1 MASSV
6 KIVDM
11 NTFQFLDFIIVGAYW
26 VLGGWGL
33 LSLRRPLVPFS
44 GAGGFLRKGLITL
57 VVVFQAFLIHWQMF
71 PEGHLNLSL
80 GVSLL
85 MVSWVTVVMYSL
97 VAVRIPM
104 GILESW
110 VLLIS
115 GVLSL
120 APIVF
125 NGDQLEPNSGS
136 GLFKIHLVLSLIAY
150 GLYGLATVH
159 AILMAILEKR
169 LHDRVELPHWGTL
182 PSLVYMDQLLFRMLW
197 VGFIFLT
204 ATDASGIFFSQQIF
218 GKPLVWNHKV
228 VFSVLAWMIYG
239 CLLAARHGWGIRGR
253 KAAQWTLVGFLTL
266 LMAFVGSKFV
276 LEVILHRV

>member
-1 MASSV
+1 M
-6 KIVDM
+6 VDM
-11 NTFQFLDFIIVGAYW
+11 SIFQFLNFIIVGAYW

-33 LSLRRPLVPFS
+33 LSLRRPSLPFPMKS
-44 GAGGFLRKGLITL
+44 GGGRKALIVL

-110 VLLIS
+110 VLLVAGI
-115 GVLSL
+115 LSL

-125 NGDQLEPNSGS
+125 VGDQPEPNSGS

-169 LHDRVELPHWGTL
+169 LHDGFELPHWGTL
-182 PSLVYMDQLLFRMLW
+182 PSLVFMDQLLFRMLW

-228 VFSVLAWMIYG
+228 VFSVVAWMIYG
-239 CLLAARHGWGIRGR
+239 CLLAARYGWGIRGR
-253 KAAQWTLVGFLTL
+253 KAAQWTLLGFLML
-266 LMAFVGSKFV
+266 LMAFVGTKFV
-276 LEVILHRV
+276 LEVVLHRV